1 MEGVVGLWGE
11 RVVLWR
17 RGFEGVWDR
26 GWGRGEE
33 VVKVIGGGLIGLVWG
48 WGSGEMERGT
58 GDIDLFSIYLLE
70 VEVLEI
76 CDPLIPLPKTPL
88 TSLSI

>member
-1 MEGVVGLWGE
+1 
-11 RVVLWR
+11 
-17 RGFEGVWDR
+17 
-26 GWGRGEE
+26 
-33 VVKVIGGGLIGLVWG
+33 
-48 WGSGEMERGT
+48 MERGT

>member
-17 RGFEGVWDR
+17 RGFEGVWER

-33 VVKVIGGGLIGLVWG
+33 VVKVIGGGLIGLV
-48 WGSGEMERGT
+48 
-58 GDIDLFSIYLLE
+58 
-70 VEVLEI
+70 
-76 CDPLIPLPKTPL
+76 
-88 TSLSI
+88 